1 MFWSHHQDDFDR
13 EKFEGYLLE
22 LIVKVVEQ
30 QMADLSKLQADVDAQ
45 GPLITAL
52 ADKVKAQGA
61 RIAELEAQV
70 ASAPPA
76 DPQAPVD
83 DVAAKVEA
91 NNAALTAAAT

>member
-45 GPLITAL
+45 AALIDAVKSKL
-52 ADKVKAQGA
+52 DAQSAKIAD
-61 RIAELEAQV
+61 LEAQV

-76 DPQAPVD
+76 DPQQPVD
-83 DVAAKVEA
+83 DLAAKVEA